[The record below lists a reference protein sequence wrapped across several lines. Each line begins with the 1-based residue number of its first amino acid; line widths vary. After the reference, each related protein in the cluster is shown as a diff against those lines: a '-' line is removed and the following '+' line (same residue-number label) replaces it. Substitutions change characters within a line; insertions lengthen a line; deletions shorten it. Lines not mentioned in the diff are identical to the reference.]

1 MLEENIKNIIDR
13 LDEQGIELLEFIYVD
28 YTGIPR
34 GKTMFL
40 SEVGNHLSAGMGI
53 TKAMPASTMRDEIVS
68 VAGMNAVGE
77 YRLVPDL
84 KSLRILPYAPTVAT
98 MMCDYRDQDNQKME
112 FDPRVSLQAIVAE
125 YKKLGFEIKMTYESE
140 FTLYQRK
147 PDNSLE
153 PYNPKICFAA
163 EAMDNSYHFLPK
175 LIKNL
180 REIGIS
186 PVEYY
191 PEAGAGQHELP
202 IAPTDPLTAGDNE
215 IRLKRVIKE
224 FFAATELYA
233 TFAPKPNLNSASNG
247 AHIHMSL
254 WKDGTNVLYDKED
267 QLELSQVGYYFV
279 AGLLR
284 HINALLALTCPTV
297 NSYQRLQ
304 PGHWSS
310 AYATFGKDNRE
321 AAIRIPSTFRGDRAS
336 SMNIE
341 LKASDATANPYM
353 ALAGIL
359 SAGLDGIKNKSTPLT
374 PIDVVPET
382 LTEGEREEKKISRLP
397 QSLSEALAALKEDSV
412 MLKTFSNVG
421 IETYAKVKES
431 DIAYF
436 EGKTAAEIAA
446 AHRDIY

>member
-1 MLEENIKNIIDR
+1 MLGENTKNIIDH

-34 GKTMFL
+34 GKTIFL
-40 SEVGNHLSAGMGI
+40 SEIGNHLSSGTGI

-68 VAGMNAVGE
+68 IEGMNAVGE

-84 KSLRILPYAPTVAT
+84 RSLQILPYAPTVAT
-98 MMCDYRDQDNQKME
+98 MMCDYRDQDGCKME
-112 FDPRVSLQAIVAE
+112 FDPRVSLQAVVAE
-125 YKKLGFEIKMTYESE
+125 YKKLGFEIKMTYENE
-140 FTLYQRK
+140 FTLYQK
-147 PDNSLE
+147 TDNSLE

-163 EAMDNSYHFLPK
+163 EAMDNTYHFLPK

-180 REIGIS
+180 RKVGID

-215 IRLKRVIKE
+215 IRLKRVIKK
-224 FFAATELYA
+224 FFADNELYA
-233 TFAPKPNLNSASNG
+233 TFAPKPNLKSASNG

-254 WKDGTNVLYDKED
+254 WKDGTNVLYNRDD
-267 QLELSQVGYYFV
+267 QLELSQIGYYFV
-279 AGLLR
+279 GGLLQ
-284 HINALLALTCPTV
+284 HIDALLALTCPTV

-321 AAIRIPSTFRGDRAS
+321 VAIRIPSTFRGDRTN

-341 LKASDATANPYM
+341 LKASDATANPYL

-359 SAGLDGIKNKSTPLT
+359 SAGLEGLKNKKAPLT
-374 PIDVVPET
+374 PVDVAPET
-382 LTEGEREEKKISRLP
+382 LTEDMRREKKINRLP
-397 QSLSEALAALKEDSV
+397 QSLGDALAALKKDSV
-412 MLKTFSNVG
+412 MIKTFSKLG
-421 IETYAKVKES
+421 IETYIKVKQA

-436 EGKTAAEIAA
+436 ENKTAEEIAA
-446 AHRDIY
+446 EHRDIY